1 MAASLIAAP
10 PGSGSE
16 LIPILLVDDQP
27 SNLTALEAIL
37 ATSGCQLVSAQSADE
52 ALLALLERDF
62 AAIVLDVRMPGMSGF
77 ELASMIR
84 QRRRTQH
91 VPILFLTAYLL
102 EPADMIRG
110 YEAGAVDYLTKPI
123 SPVVLQSKI
132 SVFAELF
139 RKRRELARIN
149 EQLEDRVVE
158 RTRALSQAHGI
169 VRENDARL
177 RLALE
182 AAGMGSWIWEL
193 ATDRMTWSPGPVCRS
208 EDFVSEFEG
217 GLADL
222 LTLVHPDDRSLVADS
237 MTAAVGARS
246 DYRCEFRFVRPDGTV
261 RWALAAGRVLTDD
274 AGAAVRVAGID
285 FDITE
290 RKKTEAVLREADR
303 KKDEFLAMLA
313 HELRNPL
320 APIVNAIQI
329 IQAKGPPEP
338 ELVWAREVIARQ
350 ARQMTRLVDDLLDV
364 SRISLGKLEL
374 RRERVRLD
382 AVVQSALE
390 TCRPALDARNQTLI
404 VSVPPELIVIDGDAT
419 RLAQSLLNLLTNAS
433 KYSDHGA
440 TVWLS
445 VSVES
450 TEAVISI
457 KDTGIG
463 IPEEMLEHV
472 FEMFA
477 QVDRTL
483 ERSQGGLG
491 VGLALVKVIVE
502 LHGGSVIARSGGPG
516 TGSEFVIRL
525 PLTSSPGGR
534 ISGALAGPVESVSQR
549 ILIAEDGRDAADSF
563 GLLLTMMGHEVE
575 VVYDGEAAVTLAKEF
590 QPDVIILDL
599 GMPRLNGY
607 DAARSIRGE
616 PWGKEVFLIALSG
629 WGQPEDRRRSTEAG
643 FDRHLTKPVDPD
655 VIGSVLSTRGR

>member
-1 MAASLIAAP
+1 
-10 PGSGSE
+10 
-16 LIPILLVDDQP
+16 
-27 SNLTALEAIL
+27 
-37 ATSGCQLVSAQSADE
+37 
-52 ALLALLERDF
+52 
-62 AAIVLDVRMPGMSGF
+62 
-77 ELASMIR
+77 
-84 QRRRTQH
+84 
-91 VPILFLTAYLL
+91 
-102 EPADMIRG
+102 
-110 YEAGAVDYLTKPI
+110 
-123 SPVVLQSKI
+123 
-132 SVFAELF
+132 
-139 RKRRELARIN
+139 
-149 EQLEDRVVE
+149 
-158 RTRALSQAHGI
+158 
-169 VRENDARL
+169 
-177 RLALE
+177 
-182 AAGMGSWIWEL
+182 
-193 ATDRMTWSPGPVCRS
+193 
-208 EDFVSEFEG
+208 
-217 GLADL
+217 
-222 LTLVHPDDRSLVADS
+222 
-237 MTAAVGARS
+237 
-246 DYRCEFRFVRPDGTV
+246 
-261 RWALAAGRVLTDD
+261 
-274 AGAAVRVAGID
+274 
-285 FDITE
+285 
-290 RKKTEAVLREADR
+290 
-303 KKDEFLAMLA
+303 
-313 HELRNPL
+313 
-320 APIVNAIQI
+320 
-329 IQAKGPPEP
+329 
-338 ELVWAREVIARQ
+338 
-350 ARQMTRLVDDLLDV
+350 MTRLVDDLLDV